1 MNVYDTD
8 GNLVERVSWPEARRD
23 SSGTKVLVVVGL
35 LALLGLILAA
45 SPGSGKGADAPSEVP
60 ATYTG
65 PLVLVV
71 DAAGYRVES
80 ADRKTVIAKLGG
92 LDAPVSAVASKLGAP
107 RELIVDV
114 KNGPAKYVIPLLAQ
128 LTSDGWTV
136 SVDYG

>member
-1 MNVYDTD
+1 MNVYDDD
-8 GNLVERVSWPEARRD
+8 GNVVERVAWPEPRRD
-23 SSGTKVLVVVGL
+23 NGGTKALVVVGL

-45 SPGSGKGADAPSEVP
+45 SPGSGKGSGAPSEVP

-71 DAAGYRVES
+71 DATGYRVE
-80 ADRKTVIAKLGG
+80 AIDRKTVIAKLGG
-92 LDAPVSAVASKLGAP
+92 LDVSAADVASKLGAP

>member
-1 MNVYDTD
+1 MNVYDEN
-8 GNLVERVSWPEARRD
+8 GEVVERVAWPEPRRD
-23 SSGTKVLVVVGL
+23 SGGSKALVVVGL

-45 SPGSGKGADAPSEVP
+45 SPGSGKGAPAEVP
-60 ATYTG
+60 EAYTG

-71 DAAGYRVES
+71 DATGYRVE
-80 ADRKTVIAKLGG
+80 AVDRKTVIAKLGG
-92 LDAPVSAVASKLGAP
+92 LDVSAADVASKLGAP

-128 LTSDGWTV
+128 LTSDGWAV